1 MEEVLIKAGIPRS
14 EAPGIIEN
22 MWSDGTALEYTQPVD
37 EDVEQLFKILKQ
49 QGIKI
54 AVCTSSTREV
64 TIRSMKKIGLDYYWK
79 TIHDILK
86 IINLIDVVYRMLF

>member
-1 MEEVLIKAGIPRS
+1 MLHRKEMVALFWQVEGVLIKAGIPRP

-37 EDVEQLFKILKQ
+37 EDVEQLFNILKQ

-54 AVCTSSTREV
+54 AVYTSSTREF
-64 TIRSMKKIGLDYYWK
+64 TIRSMKKIRLDC
-79 TIHDILK
+79 H
-86 IINLIDVVYRMLF
+86 RQFSLFSR